1 MSTNCPHCS
10 GPATSAIAKC
20 FGQVGSIY
28 CKSCNSNLGIPLA
41 RNMKNVVVGLILFVF
56 SYVISSS
63 LLGALALSSLLLICL
78 TYREPFVV
86 QDS

>member
-1 MSTNCPHCS
+1 MSMDCPNCS
-10 GPATSAIAKC
+10 KPATSAIAKC

-28 CKSCNSNLGIPLA
+28 CKSCKSNLGIPLA

-63 LLGALALSSLLLICL
+63 LLGASALSSLLLIYL
-78 TYREPFVV
+78 TFREPFVAY
-86 QDS
+86 DS